1 MSRRLVAFLRG
12 INVGGHTVTMDTLRA
27 LFEAQGLE
35 NVQTF
40 IASGNVVFESTARD
54 LAGLERKL
62 ERRLHAVLGYEVR
75 TFIRPAHEV
84 AVIAS
89 QPPFPAA
96 RIRGVAGYYVG
107 FLTEPPQAPAVK
119 ALLALRS
126 PNDDLQVR
134 GREVYWLSKAR
145 ISGSKLSYTVF
156 ERTLGGPAT
165 FRGMNTIARLVAKYG
180 LGTES

>member
-1 MSRRLVAFLRG
+1 MAFLRG

-27 LFEAQGLE
+27 LFQKQGLE
-35 NVQTF
+35 NVETF
-40 IASGNVVFESTARD
+40 IASGNVVFESSARD

-62 ERRLHAVLGYEVR
+62 ERQLHAALGYGVR
-75 TFIRPAHEV
+75 TFIRSAHEV
-84 AVIAS
+84 AVIAT

-107 FLTEPPQAPAVK
+107 FLTAPPPAPAAK
-119 ALLALRS
+119 TLLAMRS

-134 GREVYWLSKAR
+134 GREVYWLSKAG

-165 FRGMNTIARLVAKYG
+165 FRGVNTITRLVAKYG
-180 LGTES
+180 LGKES